1 MNAVGPA
8 LAFCTSSRT
17 RADAASRYKVVGAEP
32 LYARGTDLFL
42 TFGLEGSLGF

>member
-1 MNAVGPA
+1 VK
-8 LAFCTSSRT
+8 
-17 RADAASRYKVVGAEP
+17 DANGSWHVLGARP